1 MSAFEDVDKLVREWQ
16 PQALPTELQYRN
28 SLIALLRERLKKA
41 KIEPEYRHKGTTI
54 DIYVKQPG
62 LLGSSEVFVELKR
75 NLHQKS
81 QYDRLVGQVES
92 LEPGK
97 NAIVVVLC
105 GETSPSL
112 VTRFKE
118 KYEITD
124 GLELEVIIRDEPIT
138 VVVKEVVTKVIV
150 GATLRRKDNK
160 VVSALLDLHKRR
172 IRETRI
178 ANNYYPELHR
188 LRETFIQH
196 GLAEK
201 STENREFFDKW
212 LADPVVEMG
221 WAPAGGWTLERISA
235 LHADIEKVQA

>member
-1 MSAFEDVDKLVREWQ
+1 M
-16 PQALPTELQYRN
+16 PQ
-28 SLIALLRERLKKA
+28 
-41 KIEPEYRHKGTTI
+41 
-54 DIYVKQPG
+54 
-62 LLGSSEVFVELKR
+62 
-75 NLHQKS
+75 
-81 QYDRLVGQVES
+81 
-92 LEPGK
+92 
-97 NAIVVVLC
+97 
-105 GETSPSL
+105 
-112 VTRFKE
+112 
-118 KYEITD
+118 
-124 GLELEVIIRDEPIT
+124 
-138 VVVKEVVTKVIV
+138 
-150 GATLRRKDNK
+150 RRKDNK

>member
-1 MSAFEDVDKLVREWQ
+1 MSAFEDVDKLVKEWQ
-16 PQALPTELQYRN
+16 PQTLATELQYRN

-41 KIEPEYRHKGTTI
+41 KVEPEYRHKGTTI

-75 NLHQKS
+75 NLLQKS

-105 GETSPSL
+105 GETNPSL

-124 GLELEVIIRDEPIT
+124 DLEFEIIISDEPII
-138 VVVKEVVTKVIV
+138 VVVKEVVTKAKVR
-150 GATLRRKDNK
+150 GTPRPKENK
-160 VVSALLDLHKRR
+160 EVSALLDLHKRR

-178 ANNYYPELHR
+178 ANNYYAELHR

-201 STENREFFDKW
+201 SNGNREFFDKW

-221 WAPAGGWTLERISA
+221 WTPAGGWTLERISA

>member
-1 MSAFEDVDKLVREWQ
+1 VSAFEDVGKLVREWQ
-16 PQALPTELQYRN
+16 PPALPTELQYRN
-28 SLIALLRERLKKA
+28 ALVTLLRERLKKA

-75 NLHQKS
+75 NLLQKS
-81 QYDRLVGQVES
+81 QYDRLVGQIES

-105 GETSPSL
+105 GETNPSL

-124 GLELEVIIRDEPIT
+124 GLQLGVIISAEPMT
-138 VVVKEVVTKVIV
+138 VVVKKLVTNAIGK
-150 GATLRRKDNK
+150 TTPKRKGK
-160 VVSALLDLHKRR
+160 EVSALLDLHKRR
-172 IRETRI
+172 IKETRM

-196 GLAEK
+196 GLAER

-235 LHADIEKVQA
+235 LHADIEKVKA